1 MKFLKSLQ
9 RYFKNFGLFKGMVD
23 FIINYGPEVHI
34 PDDCPIAIVSSQTEV
49 KGNKRFA
56 YIYISLT
63 EINRNS
69 PLFPM
74 ISKELISYNKKWDS
88 YLVDITSDNWRR
100 VIEQELKI
108 IKEKGFQNIFIDTV
122 DNVEILC
129 QKYPLRSREI
139 IDSAVSLIRLI
150 KNNFSGKIIIN
161 RGFSLYSYIK
171 DYIDG
176 VLIESLFF
184 KRQGD
189 NKWIKRDRFE
199 MDWLK
204 ERIKQLHKDG
214 KIVLAIDYIEDCFEK
229 EGLKKIAKQW
239 NVSWELVHESL
250 Q

>member
-1 MKFLKSLQ
+1 MRFLKRLQ
-9 RYFKNFGLFKGMVD
+9 RYFKAFGVFTGMVN
-23 FIINYGPEVHI
+23 FIINYGPEVYV
-34 PDDCPIAIVSSQTEV
+34 PADCHIAIVSSQTKV
-49 KGNKRFA
+49 TGNKRSA

-74 ISKELISYNKKWDS
+74 ISKELISYNIKWNS

-100 VIEQELKI
+100 VIEQEIKR

-129 QKYPLRSREI
+129 QKYPLRSIEI
-139 IDSAVSLIRLI
+139 KDSAVSLIRLI
-150 KNNFSGKIIIN
+150 RNNFSGKIIIN
-161 RGFSLYSYIK
+161 RGFYLYPYIK

-189 NKWIKRDRFE
+189 KWIKRNRFE

-204 ERIKQLHKDG
+204 EIIKQLHKDG
-214 KIVLAIDYIEDCFEK
+214 KVVLAIDYIEDCPDE
-229 EGLKKIAKQW
+229 ERLKKIVQQW
-239 NVSWELVHESL
+239 NVSWKLVHESL
-250 Q
+250 QK